1 MQVNI
6 KLETIF
12 KSLAGAVVPLAI
24 WLINLNSQVTELS
37 NTVKRLES
45 SNSPRIAKLAEEQA
59 KMAVV
64 LERIKEDTDS
74 LKMSYER
81 VSQETRNNSA
91 AIREMRVSLRY
102 IEEGVQV
109 IKTRLLGPASP
120 Q

>member
-6 KLETIF
+6 QLETIF

-24 WLINLNSQVTELS
+24 WLITLHSQVSELS

-45 SNSPRIAKLAEEQA
+45 SNSPRIAQLAEEQA
-59 KMAVV
+59 RMVV
-64 LERIKEDTDS
+64 ALERIKEDTDS
-74 LKMSYER
+74 LKQSYER

-109 IKTRLLGPASP
+109 IKTRLLGPATSP
-120 Q
+120 